1 MELNHSFTVHRPI
14 ADAWAILTDVERIA
28 PCLPGAQLQEIAHE
42 ESGDVYRGVVK
53 VKLGAIQAQFKGEAH
68 FLDKDDSAH
77 KAVLKAS
84 GRDTGGRGNA
94 AATITAILEPVDD
107 GVTNCSVL
115 TDLSITGKVAN
126 FGRGVLNDVS
136 DKLLAQFSSNLN
148 TLLESGDDQGPSAP
162 SAPSASEAPSPA
174 GAADSTPTA
183 TSSEQHAGGSH
194 HTRVRRIHGPAAEP
208 IDLLE
213 HAGLPMVKML
223 VPVIGGLLLVL
234 LLLRRRRR

>member
-42 ESGDVYRGVVK
+42 ESGEVYRGVVK

-148 TLLESGDDQGPSAP
+148 SLLESGDDQAAPAP
-162 SAPSASEAPSPA
+162 SAPSDAEAPSP
-174 GAADSTPTA
+174 GDTADATPSA
-183 TSSEQHAGGSH
+183 SERHADGSH

-213 HAGLPMVKML
+213 HAGLPMMKML
-223 VPVIGGLLLVL
+223 VPAIGGLLLVL